1 MVNWLSKK
9 TRPALISVE
18 ASKLEE
24 IVSDSKVNIVVH
36 GAADSASGKIVE
48 EIAVADDYNS
58 INSTIK
64 PTMLWLVVT
73 SLKELLKSTGLSEMW
88 KAQRLLLNWRIG
100 LAHTND
106 PLSTLLMRGQSA
118 MFLENKELA
127 SFFSIQEKLATPL
140 DRLLKKLLRKSESTK
155 ANPPSFLP
163 EFPYFLINLA

>member
-64 PTMLWLVVT
+64 PTML
-73 SLKELLKSTGLSEMW
+73 
-88 KAQRLLLNWRIG
+88 
-100 LAHTND
+100 
-106 PLSTLLMRGQSA
+106 
-118 MFLENKELA
+118 
-127 SFFSIQEKLATPL
+127 
-140 DRLLKKLLRKSESTK
+140 
-155 ANPPSFLP
+155 
-163 EFPYFLINLA
+163 